1 MNFIPNETLD
11 RSDRGVRQARRVELR
26 EDDVGRARFIE
37 AAQGDAF
44 LVVEAQADE
53 HQFTHGGGG
62 SRMRGLDLPSDSTGL
77 ENPLAPSLIA
87 AAMRAWMV
95 VVPRERAE
103 DIRRTLLERGVLL
116 KQARIAHEGDSILLP
131 TRERVDLG
139 FPTKEGEFEEG
150 FVAVRSYKDVI
161 EVPPS
166 ARRLLPSSFD
176 VVGDIA
182 VIKIPEEL
190 REHRMAIGDA
200 IRRWNPKIGVV
211 LEDRGVKGEHRIR
224 EIDVI
229 GGEPRTTTV
238 HTEHGLHYRVDLS
251 RAYFSPRLASE
262 RKRIA
267 DLIDAGETVADP
279 FAGVGPYSILIA
291 KRRRPS
297 EVHASDANPKAV
309 RFLRENVAAN
319 RADHVTVRRGDAH
332 AILRQVA
339 PVDRV
344 ILDLPHSAMDY
355 LGAAFRA
362 LGARGTVHVYGILEE
377 AEEGEARD
385 RIQSAART
393 AGFRMKGL
401 SQHHVRAYSPTKY
414 QTAFDVT
421 VVRG

>member
-1 MNFIPNETLD
+1 
-11 RSDRGVRQARRVELR
+11 
-26 EDDVGRARFIE
+26 
-37 AAQGDAF
+37 
-44 LVVEAQADE
+44 
-53 HQFTHGGGG
+53 
-62 SRMRGLDLPSDSTGL
+62 
-77 ENPLAPSLIA
+77 
-87 AAMRAWMV
+87 MRAWAV

-116 KQARIAHEGDSILLP
+116 KQARIAHEDDSILLP

-229 GGEPRTTTV
+229 AGEARTTTV

-267 DLIDAGETVADP
+267 DLIEAGETVADP

-291 KRRRPS
+291 KRRRPR
-297 EVHASDANPKAV
+297 EVHASDANPRAV

-319 RADHVTVRRGDAH
+319 RADHVTVRQGDAH
-332 AILRQVA
+332 SILRQVA

-355 LGAAFRA
+355 LGAAFQA

-377 AEEGEARD
+377 VEEGEARN
-385 RIQSAART
+385 RIHSAVRT
-393 AGFRMKGL
+393 AGFGMKGL